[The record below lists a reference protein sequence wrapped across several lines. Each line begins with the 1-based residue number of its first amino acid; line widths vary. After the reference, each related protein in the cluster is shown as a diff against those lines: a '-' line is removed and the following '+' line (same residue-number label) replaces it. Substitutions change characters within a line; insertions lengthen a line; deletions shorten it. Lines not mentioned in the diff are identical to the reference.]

1 MWICAVLQISWI
13 IIKKTK
19 LLADRYSLKMN
30 ADNNDYFTNTC
41 NSMASALFKQFYCRN
56 QWKLRKYA
64 LKVKI
69 LGLLSGRNISFAG

>member
-1 MWICAVLQISWI
+1 
-13 IIKKTK
+13 
-19 LLADRYSLKMN
+19 MN

-41 NSMASALFKQFYCRN
+41 NSKASALFKQFYCRN
-56 QWKLRKYA
+56 QRKLRKYA